1 MIVQI
6 ITVLAVMIGSVAAI
20 LGGASF
26 FVSSTYA
33 QSQTQTES
41 IEEPVE
47 RDTVVEQRTAMS
59 KAAITT
65 HPGQVK
71 HQILP
76 VLPIREDGK
85 IWSGTITFTASKPV
99 ELEILQ
105 KYNPYQQANQTH
117 GEPFHNIAV
126 LLNNTDVAF
135 TILKDAVDTHLLING
150 TTISSGTFDF
160 VGSALDLHQ
169 SEGEPFS
176 ATYTIDAV
184 AKDLEPLNRSTTE

>member
-1 MIVQI
+1 MKVQRV
-6 ITVLAVMIGSVAAI
+6 TTLAVMIGSVVAAA

-26 FVSSTYA
+26 LVSSTYG
-33 QSQTQTES
+33 QNQTES
-41 IEEPVE
+41 AREPVAS
-47 RDTVVEQRTAMS
+47 DTVVEQRTAMS
-59 KAAITT
+59 RAAVTT

-105 KYNPYQQANQTH
+105 KYNPDQQVNATH
-117 GEPFHNIAV
+117 GEPFHDIAV

-135 TILKDAVDTHLLING
+135 TILKDDVDTHLLING

-160 VGSALDLHQ
+160 AGSALDLHQ
-169 SEGEPFS
+169 SEGEPFT
-176 ATYTIDAV
+176 ATYTVDAV
-184 AKDLEPLNRSTTE
+184 AGDLEPLNRSATE

>member
-1 MIVQI
+1 MKVQ
-6 ITVLAVMIGSVAAI
+6 TVTTLAVMIGSVVAA
-20 LGGASF
+20 LRGASF
-26 FVSSTYA
+26 LVSSTYG
-33 QSQTQTES
+33 QNQTES
-41 IEEPVE
+41 AGEPVAS
-47 RDTVVEQRTAMS
+47 DTVVEQRTATS
-59 KAAITT
+59 RAAVTT

-99 ELEILQ
+99 ELEILH
-105 KYNPYQQANQTH
+105 KYNTDQQVNATH
-117 GEPFHNIAV
+117 GEPFHDIAV

-160 VGSALDLHQ
+160 AASALDLHQ
-169 SEGEPFS
+169 SEGEPFT

-184 AKDLEPLNRSTTE
+184 ARDLEPLNRSATE